1 MSKVQLTG
9 NASGTGIFT
18 IAAPNSNVD
27 RTLTLPDNTG
37 TLLSSASTLSPSQ
50 LGSQFSINS
59 GAPSN
64 SFVMDASGRI
74 TTPNQP
80 AFLAGKTSATANGN
94 VMVFNETVFNIG
106 GHYNTS
112 NGRFTAPI
120 SGVYQFSW
128 QILGNIQQT
137 VYRTTFRR
145 NGSNNITGN
154 FQVQMRMDGNVNNA
168 FETSTTY
175 TILVQLTAG
184 DYVDIFYVSDNG
196 VSTIN
201 DASYWEKFMGHL
213 VG

>member
-1 MSKVQLTG
+1 MSKVQLAG
-9 NASGTGIFT
+9 NANGTGIFT
-18 IAAPNSNVD
+18 IASPNSNTD

-128 QILGNIQQT
+128 QILGNTQQT

-145 NGSNNITGN
+145 NGSNNITGS
-154 FQVQMRMDGNVNNA
+154 FQVQMRMDGNVNGA

-184 DYVDIFYVSDNG
+184 DYVDIYYVSDNG

-201 DASYWEKFMGHL
+201 DTSYWEKFMGHL